1 MKIVLATHNKD
12 KIKEIKALLHDL
24 PIDILTYKDFDV
36 FPDVVEDQDTLE
48 GNAEKKAREI
58 FEITG
63 IPAMAD
69 DTGLFVD
76 ALSGAPGVY
85 SSRYAGEDV
94 TYADNRHLLLQNMR
108 DITLENRDA
117 EFKTVIVLVM
127 SKNKKYIV
135 EGSCPGYIGF
145 EEKGDKGFGY
155 DPIFYLKD
163 SGKTFAE
170 LSIDEKNIISHRGRA
185 LKKIKEILKEIV
197 QKIHDNEE
205 NYG

>member
-12 KIKEIKALLHDL
+12 KIKEIKALLYDL

-36 FPDVVEDQDTLE
+36 FPDVVENQDTLV

-127 SKNKKYIV
+127 NKNNKYIV

-145 EEKGDKGFGY
+145 EEKGDMGFGY